1 MSVEQ
6 LFTVMPIV
14 AASLGGIQPP
24 RLKHQQI
31 QPSRKPEV
39 NMFGKFSVNLD
50 DMALALVLWLCT
62 LPLVG
67 LFIVPFF
74 GLKVAAIAAI
84 ALFIAAM
91 SICWGICGWKLFRD
105 QP

>member
-1 MSVEQ
+1 
-6 LFTVMPIV
+6 
-14 AASLGGIQPP
+14 
-24 RLKHQQI
+24 
-31 QPSRKPEV
+31 
-39 NMFGKFSVNLD
+39 MFRKFSFHSD

-74 GLKVAAIAAI
+74 GVKVGAIIAV

-91 SICWGICGWKLFRD
+91 AICWGICGWKTFKS
-105 QP
+105 